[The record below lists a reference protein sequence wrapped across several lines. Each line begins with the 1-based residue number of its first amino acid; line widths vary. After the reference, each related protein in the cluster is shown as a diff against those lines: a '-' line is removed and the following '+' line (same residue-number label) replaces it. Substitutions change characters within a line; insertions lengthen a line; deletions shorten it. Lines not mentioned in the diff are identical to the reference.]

1 MKTGLPLYAK
11 ILIWFF
17 LNLLLLV
24 LAFWI
29 GIRAQLYSGFDTLLS
44 ARAGERMQVLGDLV
58 GGELRDAPVTEWN
71 RVLARFSAA
80 YRVQLFLLDGGSKVL
95 AGGSVTLPETV
106 LQKMGTAGSTGAVR
120 PRGRGGPPWAA
131 SGTTATEGGGMGMGM
146 GGMGGMGGV
155 GGGDGMGRQ
164 FKFFIRTDSPTRYW
178 AGVRLPAVAAGHPEW
193 RPITLVAVSD
203 SLSGGGL
210 FFDLGSWLAVAGA
223 VVILSALF
231 WLPLVRGITR
241 ATSLMTKATGQMA
254 EGNLEARVELRR
266 NDELGRLAQSI
277 NLMAGRLET
286 YVSGQRQF
294 LGATAHELCSP
305 LARIQV
311 ALGIL
316 EQRASLQEQERF
328 KDLRE
333 DVDFMSRMVHELLS
347 FSKASFG
354 TAAVQLQSVPLFS
367 AVERAVQREVS
378 SPTTVQIHV
387 PANLAVMAEPDLL
400 QRALGNILRN
410 AARYAG
416 DAGPVIITAEKR
428 TNDVMLCISDS
439 GPGVPDEALPLLF
452 DPFYRVESSRS
463 RDTGGAGLGL
473 TIVKTCIEACGGTV
487 SCRNRKPAG
496 FEVVVNLTGG

>member
-58 GGELRDAPVTEWN
+58 GGELRDSPVAEWN

-80 YRVQLFLLDGGSKVL
+80 YKVQLILLDGNGKVL
-95 AGGSVTLPETV
+95 AGGSVILPEAV
-106 LQKMGTAGSTGAVR
+106 LKSMGTPASMSVTR
-120 PRGRGGPPWAA
+120 QRGRGGPPWAV
-131 SGTTATEGGGMGMGM
+131 SGTTTTDGGGIGMGM
-146 GGMGGMGGV
+146 GGGAGLGWE
-155 GGGDGMGRQ
+155 

-178 AGVRLPAVAAGHPEW
+178 AGMRLPAVAAGHPDW

-210 FFDLGSWLAVAGA
+210 FFDVGSWLAVAGA
-223 VVILSALF
+223 VVVLSVLF

-254 EGNLEARVELRR
+254 EGHLEARVELHRS
-266 NDELGRLAQSI
+266 DELGRLAQSI

-316 EQRASLQEQERF
+316 EQRASSQEQERF

-333 DVDFMSRMVHELLS
+333 DVDSMSRIVHELLS

-367 AVERAVQREVS
+367 AVERAVQREVPP
-378 SPTTVQIHV
+378 PTTVQIHI
-387 PANLAVMAEPDLL
+387 PGSLAVMAEPDLL

-410 AARYAG
+410 AVRYAG
-416 DAGPVIITAEKR
+416 DAGPVIITAEK
-428 TNDVMLCISDS
+428 NADGAILSIADS
-439 GPGVPDEALPLLF
+439 GSGVPEEALPMLF

-473 TIVKTCIEACGGTV
+473 TIVKTCVEACGGTV
-487 SCRNRKPAG
+487 SCHNRKPAG
-496 FEVVVNLTGG
+496 FEVVVNLTCG

>member
-44 ARAGERMQVLGDLV
+44 ARAGERMQILGDLV
-58 GGELRDAPVTEWN
+58 GSELRDTPVADWN
-71 RVLARFSAA
+71 RVLDRFSKA
-80 YRVQLFLLDGGSKVL
+80 YKVELILVDGNNKVVGGGSIAL
-95 AGGSVTLPETV
+95 PQEILNTLGS
-106 LQKMGTAGSTGAVR
+106 QGTTAAVR
-120 PRGRGGPPWAA
+120 PRGRGGPPWAT
-131 SGTTATEGGGMGMGM
+131 SGGG
-146 GGMGGMGGV
+146 
-155 GGGDGMGRQ
+155 GGGAGFGGGAGLGRQ

-178 AGVRLPAVAAGHPEW
+178 AGVRMPMVATGHPEW

-210 FFDLGSWLAVAGA
+210 FFDVGSWLAVAGA

-231 WLPLVRGITR
+231 WMPLVRGITR
-241 ATSLMTKATGQMA
+241 ATSLMTRATGQMA
-254 EGNLEARVELRR
+254 EGNLEARVDIRR

-277 NLMAGRLET
+277 NRMADRLGT

-316 EQRASLQEQERF
+316 EQRASPDEQERF

-333 DVDFMSRMVHELLS
+333 DVDSMSRMVHELLS
-347 FSKASFG
+347 FSKATFG
-354 TAAVQLQSVPLFS
+354 TAAVQLQSVPLGA
-367 AVERAVQREVS
+367 AVERVVQREAGS
-378 SPTTVQIHV
+378 TASVQMQIPETLV
-387 PANLAVMAEPDLL
+387 VMAEPDLL
-400 QRALGNILRN
+400 QRALGNLVRN
-410 AARYAG
+410 AMRYAG
-416 DAGPVIITAEKR
+416 TAGPITISAERKP
-428 TNDVMLCISDS
+428 DGVCLSIADS
-439 GPGVPDEALPLLF
+439 GPGVPEEALPLLF
-452 DPFYRVESSRS
+452 DPFYRVEHSRS
-463 RDTGGAGLGL
+463 RDSGGAGLGL
-473 TIVKTCIEACGGTV
+473 TIVKTCVEACGGSV

-496 FEVVVNLTGG
+496 FEVVVRLTPV

>member
-29 GIRAQLYSGFDTLLS
+29 GIRAQFYSGLDTLLS

-58 GGELRDAPVTEWN
+58 GGELRDTPVSEWN
-71 RVLARFSAA
+71 RVLERFSAA
-80 YRVQLFLLDGGSKVL
+80 YKVQLILLDRTSKVL
-95 AGGSVTLPETV
+95 AGGSVTLP
-106 LQKMGTAGSTGAVR
+106 GAVLKSMGASASMGVNR

-131 SGTTATEGGGMGMGM
+131 SGNATNEGGGMGMGL
-146 GGMGGMGGV
+146 GTGMGGLV
-155 GGGDGMGRQ
+155 GLGRE
-164 FKFFIRTDSPTRYW
+164 FKFFIRTDGPTRYW
-178 AGVRLPAVAAGHPEW
+178 AGVRLPAVAAAHPEW
-193 RPITLVAVSD
+193 RPMTLVAVSD

-210 FFDLGSWLAVAGA
+210 FFDVGSWWVVAGA
-223 VVILSALF
+223 VVVLSALF

-241 ATSLMTKATGQMA
+241 ATSLMTRATGQMA
-254 EGNLEARVELRR
+254 AGNLEARVDIRR

-277 NLMAGRLET
+277 NRMASRLGT
-286 YVSGQRQF
+286 YVCGQRQF

-305 LARIQV
+305 LARMQV

-316 EQRASLQEQERF
+316 EQRASPQERERF

-333 DVDFMSRMVHELLS
+333 DVDAMSRMVHELLS
-347 FSKASFG
+347 FSRASFG
-354 TAAVQLQSVPLFS
+354 AVAVRLESIPLFS
-367 AVERAVQREVS
+367 AVERAVQREVP

-387 PANLAVMAEPDLL
+387 PDNLAVMAEPDLL

-416 DAGPVIITAEKR
+416 GAGPVTITAER
-428 TNDVMLCISDS
+428 SADGVSLCIADC
-439 GPGVPDEALPLLF
+439 GPGVPKETLPLLF

-473 TIVKTCIEACGGTV
+473 TIVKTCVEACGGSV

-496 FEVVVNLTGG
+496 FEVLLKLTSV

>member
-29 GIRAQLYSGFDTLLS
+29 GIRAQLYSGLDTLLS
-44 ARAGERMQVLGDLV
+44 TRAGERMQVVGDLV
-58 GGELRDAPVTEWN
+58 VGELRAAPLAEWN
-71 RVLARFSAA
+71 RVLGRFSAA
-80 YRVQLFLLDGGSKVL
+80 YKVKLLLLEGTGKVL
-95 AGGSVTLPETV
+95 AGGSVTLPEAV
-106 LQKMGTAGSTGAVR
+106 LKKMGTAASTAAMR
-120 PRGRGGPPWAA
+120 ARGRGGPPWAT
-131 SGTTATEGGGMGMGM
+131 SGTTTNEVGGF
-146 GGMGGMGGV
+146 

-210 FFDLGSWLAVAGA
+210 FFDVGSWLAVAVA
-223 VVILSALF
+223 VVVLSSLF

-241 ATSLMTKATGQMA
+241 ATTLMTNATGQMA

-277 NLMAGRLET
+277 NRMASRLET

-294 LGATAHELCSP
+294 LGSTAHELCSP
-305 LARIQV
+305 LARMQV

-316 EQRASLQEQERF
+316 EQRASPEERERF

-333 DVDFMSRMVHELLS
+333 DVDSMSQMVHELLS

-354 TAAVQLQSVPLFS
+354 TATVQLESIPLLS
-367 AVERAVQREVS
+367 AVERAVQREVP
-378 SPTTVQIHV
+378 PTTPVEIV
-387 PANLAVMAEPDLL
+387 IPEPLAVMAEPDLL

-410 AARYAG
+410 SVRYAG
-416 DAGPVIITAEKR
+416 NTGPVTITAEKKADR
-428 TNDVMLCISDS
+428 VFLCIADG
-439 GPGVPDEALPLLF
+439 GPGVPEEALPLLF
-452 DPFYRVESSRS
+452 DPFFRVESSRS
-463 RDTGGAGLGL
+463 RDMGGAGLGL
-473 TIVKTCIEACGGTV
+473 TIVKTCVEACGGTV
-487 SCRNRKPAG
+487 GCRNRKPEG
-496 FEVVVNLTGG
+496 FEIVVRLDSN

>member
-17 LNLLLLV
+17 LNLLLLGV
-24 LAFWI
+24 AFWI
-29 GIRAQLYSGFDTLLS
+29 AVRAQFASGFDTLLS
-44 ARAGERMQVLGDLV
+44 ARAGERMQALGDVV
-58 GGELRDAPVTEWN
+58 GGELREAAVSEWN
-71 RVLARFSAA
+71 GVLARFSAA
-80 YRVQLFLLDGGSKVL
+80 YKVQLVLLNGKNQAV
-95 AGGSVTLPETV
+95 AGGPVRLPESV
-106 LQKMGTAGSTGAVR
+106 LKTLGTSASTGAAR
-120 PRGRGGPPWAA
+120 PRGRGGPPWAT
-131 SGTTATEGGGMGMGM
+131 SGGIATGGGM
-146 GGMGGMGGV
+146 

-164 FKFFIRTDSPTRYW
+164 FKFFLRTENPTRYW
-178 AGVRLPAVAAGHPEW
+178 SGVRMPALASGHPEW

-210 FFDLGSWLAVAGA
+210 FLDVGSWLGVAGA

-241 ATSLMTKATGQMA
+241 ATTLMTQATSRMA
-254 EGNLEARVELRR
+254 EGHLETRVELRR

-277 NLMAGRLET
+277 NSMASRLAT
-286 YVSGQRQF
+286 HVSGQRQF

-305 LARIQV
+305 LARLQV

-316 EQRASLQEQERF
+316 EQRASPEEQARL

-333 DVDFMSRMVHELLS
+333 DVDAMSRMVHELLS

-354 TAAVQLQSVPLFS
+354 AAAVQLQPTPLFS
-367 AVERAVQREVS
+367 AVERAVQREVPS
-378 SPTTVQIHV
+378 TTPVQIHI
-387 PANLAVMAEPDLL
+387 PEPMSVMAEPDLL

-410 AARYAG
+410 AVRYAG
-416 DAGPVIITAEKR
+416 AAGPVTITAEKSA
-428 TNDVMLCISDS
+428 DGVILSIADS
-439 GPGVPDEALPLLF
+439 GPGVPEEALPLLF
-452 DPFYRVESSRS
+452 DPFYRVEGSRS

-473 TIVKTCIEACGGTV
+473 TIVKTCIEACEGSV

-496 FEVVVNLTGG
+496 FEVVVRLTGG